1 MDKRPLILVSNDDG
15 ITAPGIGSLMEV
27 AREFGDVV
35 VVAPDSHQSGKS
47 HALTM
52 GKPLR
57 LRETQVMDGVKAYAC
72 SGTPSD
78 CMKIAFDVVLD
89 RKPDLCLSGIN
100 HGSNA
105 ATNVIYSGTMA
116 AAMEGALVGV
126 NSIGLS
132 IYEYDHGANLSVAK
146 YYTRQLIEL
155 ALNQDMPGSRLINV
169 NFPPQELGKVKGIR
183 ICKQA
188 DAKWKERFDERTDPF
203 GRKYYWLTGDFVNH
217 DESEDSDVY
226 ALSQGYISVVPIR
239 YDYTAV
245 EDLDFYKE
253 QWNLG

>member
-1 MDKRPLILVSNDDG
+1 MDTRPLILVSNDDG
-15 ITAPGIGSLMEV
+15 ITANGIYALIEV

-57 LRETQVMDGVKAYAC
+57 LKETHVMDGVRAYAC

-100 HGSNA
+100 HGTNV

-116 AAMEGALVGV
+116 AAMEGALIGV

-132 IYEYDHGANLSVAK
+132 IYEYDHGADLTEAK
-146 YYTRQLIEL
+146 VYTRQLIEL
-155 ALNQDMPGSRLINV
+155 ALNKDMPASKLINV
-169 NFPPQELGKVKGIR
+169 NFPPQELGKVKGMR

-188 DAKWKERFDERTDPF
+188 NAKWKERFDERTDPF

-217 DESEDSDVY
+217 DESKDSDVN
-226 ALSQGYISVVPIR
+226 ALSQGYISIVPIQH
-239 YDYTAV
+239 DYTAR
-245 EDLDFYKE
+245 EDLSFYKD
-253 QWNLG
+253 QWNLI